1 MIRPMNI
8 KQRERFLKS
17 QYEKPTKNLLQLE
30 SSARKGN
37 IIDLQSYCTEWD
49 CYCKD
54 NTKALIH
61 TMDIIN
67 EFKENNNSDIEFIIN
82 RDILPRVRDTRGAS
96 YYIKDFINKNSF
108 SEAVSLKFNDIVTY
122 DRVLKNQKIIDE
134 NLNFDA
140 YDDIDDMSIA
150 ISTLLE
156 DSSLSDEEKYI
167 VSVENSIYS
176 AFKCKFF
183 HEEDYKEAKDSVDL
197 FFSMKDNRSFNYDEI
212 NPMSDAIKE
221 TKKVKEESLDSIVET
236 VMYGKTNIPVNENV
250 DTEKRKAKGLKNK
263 VTKIFAR
270 KPESI
275 IDELPDLFTVIRV
288 GCMLLALGVNPYLGL
303 VTFITERIIKTKV
316 ETDQADKILAQYK
329 KELDKAR
336 KKLDK
341 SKSEK
346 NKESLKKY
354 IQELEDNYDKLERY
368 YDKWNYNKN
377 DDDDST
383 FDETTNLNEL
393 RNQLFSRKFNNGT
406 IDDVKY
412 NIKPILNSIKESVL
426 CTKLENS
433 EYFLGLIDVSSIVV
447 SDKICNE
454 SLRKEKDYDNIMESY
469 EDIIQES
476 LNDFR
481 REKDLVRKEKLRQFT
496 YECMKNYEK
505 IYNTCHENTELGV
518 KREKVGNLWRDDI
531 RLVDDFDDV
540 YYVNEEEQVVLNEL
554 EMSNR
559 LKLAQQRLKKEMQKV
574 SDKDKM
580 ISNQLDHA
588 YDRFVYQIEKQMSN
602 KNREAVIK
610 GSLIPSLSSL
620 IKLGTTSSLIA
631 FFVNPLC
638 AAITAF
644 CGLAA
649 SKHATEKER
658 KYILEEIDIQLDII
672 GKKLQLAESNNDMK
686 AYEQLLRVQRQ
697 LQSERNRIIYKKRRS
712 VVATKYN

>member
-1 MIRPMNI
+1 MDKN
-8 KQRERFLKS
+8 ERKDLMMDLF
-17 QYEKPTKNLLQLE
+17 
-30 SSARKGN
+30 
-37 IIDLQSYCTEWD
+37 IDNENKASKLRCNNCNFS
-49 CYCKD
+49 KD
-54 NTKALIH
+54 NEEVTCHCEIYDSAVLNDEGIHCMYNSAKEENEEMTKDIALGRFFTNDCLSTIRCGSCVFSSYNKL
-61 TMDIIN
+61 DLSLIN
-67 EFKENNNSDIEFIIN
+67 N
-82 RDILPRVRDTRGAS
+82 
-96 YYIKDFINKNSF
+96 
-108 SEAVSLKFNDIVTY
+108 
-122 DRVLKNQKIIDE
+122 ID
-134 NLNFDA
+134 
-140 YDDIDDMSIA
+140 
-150 ISTLLE
+150 
-156 DSSLSDEEKYI
+156 
-167 VSVENSIYS
+167 
-176 AFKCKFF
+176 
-183 HEEDYKEAKDSVDL
+183 
-197 FFSMKDNRSFNYDEI
+197 
-212 NPMSDAIKE
+212 
-221 TKKVKEESLDSIVET
+221 VKE
-236 VMYGKTNIPVNENV
+236 
-250 DTEKRKAKGLKNK
+250 
-263 VTKIFAR
+263 
-270 KPESI
+270 
-275 IDELPDLFTVIRV
+275 
-288 GCMLLALGVNPYLGL
+288 
-303 VTFITERIIKTKV
+303 
-316 ETDQADKILAQYK
+316 
-329 KELDKAR
+329 
-336 KKLDK
+336 
-341 SKSEK
+341 
-346 NKESLKKY
+346 
-354 IQELEDNYDKLERY
+354 QEQY
-368 YDKWNYNKN
+368 YDKWNYNKK
-377 DDDDST
+377 DDDDYT

-406 IDDVKY
+406 INDVKC

-426 CTKLENS
+426 CTKLEHS
-433 EYFLGLIDVSSIVV
+433 DYFLGLLDVSSIVV

-454 SLRKEKDYDNIMESY
+454 SLRKEKDYDNIMGSY

-554 EMSNR
+554 EMGNR

-644 CGLAA
+644 AGLAA

-658 KYILEEIDIQLDII
+658 KYILEEIDIQLEII
-672 GKKLQLAESNNDMK
+672 EKKLQLAESNNDMK
-686 AYEQLLRVQRQ
+686 AYEQLIRIQRQ
-697 LQSERNRIIYKKRRS
+697 LQSERNRIVYKKRRS